1 MGMDVKDGKDKGD
14 KDGKD
19 KGDKDGKDKGDK
31 KDKGGKDKDDKGDKD
46 DDLPFCD
53 ELDGEDRRRTK
64 VRGLSRKFS
73 PPISPNLRI
82 KRNLAKLT
90 PQYLATD
97 CSLSRDA

>member
-31 KDKGGKDKDDKGDKD
+31 KDKGGKDDKGDKD